1 MSNPPSGAGRPRR
14 LPRVLAYYVVL
25 ALALFLVSRYAP
37 AVEGLLRIG
46 SGSAVNAED
55 VFGPSAPPPVG
66 SEIGATPW
74 AGALVGVVSMLGA
87 LVIMIPVTWVYLI
100 TRGERGF
107 NESVVHTLLI
117 LPVAVSGIVLILQDS
132 VPLAFSLAGI
142 VAAVRFRTTLEDT
155 KDAVYVFLAIGV
167 GLASGAQALGVALV
181 LSIVFNGVILAL
193 WKTRFG
199 NAYSARGP
207 GGVQLSEALA
217 GIGGSATQIVGDA
230 ALVDAA
236 SPAELGEV
244 LDRAAR
250 MERHISEER
259 TLKKRERAN
268 ALLLVYATA
277 AGPAQQVVELVLEEL
292 AARWKLAEI
301 TPAGP
306 GRFVLEYLV
315 RLDAPG
321 AQGIVL
327 DRVAKADPEHV
338 DAAEIRSLKG
348 LKKRS

>member
-1 MSNPPSGAGRPRR
+1 MSHPRSAGGRPRR
-14 LPRVLAYYVVL
+14 MLRVLLYYATL
-25 ALALFLVSRYAP
+25 AVALFLVSRYAP
-37 AVEGLLRIG
+37 DVQQLLRLG
-46 SGSAVNAED
+46 TAQGVSAED
-55 VFGPSAPPPVG
+55 VFGASAAPAVG

-74 AGALVGVVSMLGA
+74 AGALLGVVSMLGA
-87 LVIMIPVTWVYLI
+87 LVIMVPVTWVYLI
-100 TRGERGF
+100 TRGERGY

-181 LSIVFNGVILAL
+181 LSVVFNVVILVL
-193 WKTRFG
+193 WRTKFG
-199 NAYSARGP
+199 NPYAGRGR
-207 GGVQLSEALA
+207 GGVQLAEALA
-217 GIGGSATQIVGDA
+217 GIGGTPSHVVGDR

-236 SPAELGEV
+236 APSELGEV

-250 MERHISEER
+250 MERHVSEER
-259 TLKKRERAN
+259 ARKKRERAN
-268 ALLLVYATA
+268 VLLLVYAPA
-277 AGPAQQVVELVLEEL
+277 AAPAQRVVEPILEEL

-301 TPAGP
+301 APAGA

-321 AQGIVL
+321 AEGVVL
-327 DRVAKADPEHV
+327 DRVTQSGAEHV
-338 DAAEIRSLKG
+338 GAAEIRSLKG
-348 LKKRS
+348 LKQRS